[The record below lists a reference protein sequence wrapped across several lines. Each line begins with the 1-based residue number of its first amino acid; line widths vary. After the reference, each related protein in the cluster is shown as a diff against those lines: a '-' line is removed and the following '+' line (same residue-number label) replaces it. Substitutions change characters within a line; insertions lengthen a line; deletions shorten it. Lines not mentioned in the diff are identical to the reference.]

1 VSPVCRGDY
10 SFAIACFAMLCV
22 GYVARRLAGTY
33 TVRTL
38 SSYSRDHVVIET
50 TKGYVLHIDMFGCLG
65 CSFIA
70 WWLAGGLFTLLVERW
85 HLGFVLS

>member
-1 VSPVCRGDY
+1 
-10 SFAIACFAMLCV
+10 MLCV
-22 GYVARRLAGTY
+22 GYVARGLAGTY

-65 CSFIA
+65 CSFID
-70 WWLAGGLFTLLVERW
+70 W
-85 HLGFVLS
+85 